1 MKITRLAILVILI
14 GLIISPVMAG
24 TKYLSGGPDI
34 TAAIAG
40 TNEFSPGQET
50 VFTVNIENKGLIDIK
65 FVQSGIVE
73 RDDLPNTAKL
83 VRATLLSGDAPILVK
98 SDPQLVGDIAG
109 GKSIQVPF
117 VAKIDENAPAG
128 EYLLPLVLQYTYLRD
143 AEQYGQESITYT
155 YKEVNETIDL
165 PVRIKPEVYVSVESF
180 SAEHLNAGNEGYLVM
195 QLKNTGHV
203 NAASAVVKIARN
215 GNSPVLPTD
224 SSIYI
229 GDFPINGTIETRF
242 KVSISREAGD
252 QSYPLDV
259 FLVYEDESGELLTSK
274 VTTIGVPV
282 KGKISFVVTTDPEP
296 ITAGD
301 KQVIEVTYQ
310 NTGSGKAYSAQ
321 SRISAVDPF
330 TSNDDTAFLGDLGP
344 GETAV
349 ARYEVSADESATPKE
364 YGLDSEI
371 QYRDALGNSQISDTM
386 KVRVA
391 VEEPS
396 KVTSILLIVVLIG
409 AIIAAGYYFLVMKKK
424 K

>member
-1 MKITRLAILVILI
+1 MKITRLAIPVILI

-40 TNEFSPGQET
+40 SNEFSPGQET

-83 VRATLLSGDAPILVK
+83 VRATLLPGDAPILVK

-143 AEQYGQESITYT
+143 AEQYGQESITYM

-296 ITAGD
+296 IAAGD
-301 KQVIEVTYQ
+301 KQVIEVTYR
-310 NTGSGKAYSAQ
+310 NTGSGTAYSAQ

-396 KVTSILLIVVLIG
+396 PVTSILIIVVLIG

>member
-143 AEQYGQESITYT
+143 AEQYGQESITYI

-252 QSYPLDV
+252 QNYPLDV

-330 TSNDDTAFLGDLGP
+330 TSSDDTAFLGDLGP

-371 QYRDALGNSQISDTM
+371 QDRDALGNSQISDTM

-396 KVTSILLIVVLIG
+396 PVTSILLLVVLIG
-409 AIIAAGYYFLVMKKK
+409 AIIATGYYFLVMKKK

>member
-14 GLIISPVMAG
+14 GLIMSPVMAG

-40 TNEFSPGQET
+40 TNEFSPGQDA
-50 VFTVNIENKGLIDIK
+50 VFKVNIENRGLIDIK

-83 VRATLLSGDAPILVK
+83 VRATLLPGDAPITVK

-109 GKSIQVPF
+109 GKSIQVSF
-117 VAKIDENAPAG
+117 IAKIDENAPAG
-128 EYLLPLVLQYTYLRD
+128 EYILPLVLQYTYLRN
-143 AEQYGQESITYT
+143 AEQYGQDSITYT
-155 YKEVNETIDL
+155 YKEVNETVGL
-165 PVRIKPEVYVSVESF
+165 PVRIKPEAYVSVESF
-180 SAEHLNAGNEGYLVM
+180 TAEHLNAGNEGYLVM

-203 NAASAVVKIARN
+203 NAASAVVKIERN
-215 GNSPVLPTD
+215 GNSPVIPTD

-229 GDFPINGTIETRF
+229 GDFPINGTVNTRF

-259 FLVYEDESGELLTSK
+259 FLVYEDESGEQTTSK

-282 KGKISFVVTTDPEP
+282 RGKIGFSVATNPEP
-296 ITAGD
+296 VTAGN
-301 KQVIEVTYQ
+301 KQVIEVEYE
-310 NTGSGKAYSAQ
+310 NTGSGTAFSAQ

-330 TSNDDTAFLGDLGP
+330 TSNDDTAFLGDLNP

-349 ARYEVSADESATPKE
+349 ARYELSTDKSATAKE

-371 QYRDALGNSQISDTM
+371 RYRDALGNSQISDTM
-386 KVRVA
+386 KVKVT

-396 KVTSILLIVVLIG
+396 PVMTILIVIVLIG
-409 AIIAAGYYFLVMKKK
+409 AVAAAGYYFFVMKKK

>member
-73 RDDLPNTAKL
+73 RDDLPTTAKL
-83 VRATLLSGDAPILVK
+83 VRATLLPGDAPILVK

-109 GKSIQVPF
+109 GKRVQVPF
-117 VAKIDENAPAG
+117 IAKIDETAPAG

-143 AEQYGQESITYT
+143 AEQYGQDSITYI

-203 NAASAVVKIARN
+203 NATSAVVKIARN
-215 GNSPVLPTD
+215 GNSPVIPTD
-224 SSIYI
+224 SSIYV

-242 KVSISREAGD
+242 KLSISREAGD

-259 FLVYEDESGELLTSK
+259 FLVYEDESGEILTSK

-310 NTGSGKAYSAQ
+310 NKGSGTAYSAQ

-330 TSNDDTAFLGDLGP
+330 TSSDDTAFLGDLGP

-349 ARYEVSADESATPKE
+349 ARYEVSADESATSKE

-386 KVRVA
+386 KVRVT

-396 KVTSILLIVVLIG
+396 PVLSILLIVVLIG

>member
-40 TNEFSPGQET
+40 SNEFSPGQET

-83 VRATLLSGDAPILVK
+83 VRATLLPGDAPILVK

-143 AEQYGQESITYT
+143 AEQYGQDSITYT

-229 GDFPINGTIETRF
+229 GDFPIHGTIETRF

-282 KGKISFVVTTDPEP
+282 KGKISFIVTTDPEP

-310 NTGSGKAYSAQ
+310 NTGSGTAYSAQ